1 MTPNRWKK
9 EFNAIGIIPSSGKIC
24 IITIR
29 IYEYLKKHVIDIAKK
44 QKYNI
49 EVYTLAVPN
58 LESKKSAI
66 LREEDMDISDIK
78 ILIRKFLKTIY
89 Q

>member
-1 MTPNRWKK
+1 MSFC
-9 EFNAIGIIPSSGKIC
+9 EG
-24 IITIR
+24 
-29 IYEYLKKHVIDIAKK
+29 E
-44 QKYNI
+44 
-49 EVYTLAVPN
+49 N
-58 LESKKSAI
+58 LESIICNSKTREQGVEL